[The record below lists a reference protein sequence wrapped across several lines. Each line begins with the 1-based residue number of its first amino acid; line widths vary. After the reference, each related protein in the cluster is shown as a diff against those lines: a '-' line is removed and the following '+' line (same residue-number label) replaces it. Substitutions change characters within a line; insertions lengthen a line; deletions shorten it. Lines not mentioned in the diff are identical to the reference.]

1 MKRKLGF
8 LGGLGDPLTIAS
20 AIVDGQQR
28 AGDETVEIAGFLND
42 RLAKGEQVGPY
53 AVLGGLDEAEALIR
67 SGCLFVNGIYRID
80 GNQTRIDMFEALGIP
95 DEQLFNFIH
104 PTAYVAPGVRLGP
117 GCILM
122 PNVCVSQTVSFGKGC
137 IVLQG
142 ASVGHDNTIADYVH
156 ISAQACLGAYLN
168 IGRGVH
174 IGMNATVREHV
185 SMGAY
190 SALGMGSALLG
201 STQAY
206 EIWVGNPA
214 RLLRQAD
221 A

>member
-1 MKRKLGF
+1 MRLQPLVHGAKLVMQLSVQ
-8 LGGLGDPLTIAS
+8 LGRG
-20 AIVDGQQR
+20 
-28 AGDETVEIAGFLND
+28 
-42 RLAKGEQVGPY
+42 
-53 AVLGGLDEAEALIR
+53 AE
-67 SGCLFVNGIYRID
+67 
-80 GNQTRIDMFEALGIP
+80 
-95 DEQLFNFIH
+95 
-104 PTAYVAPGVRLGP
+104 
-117 GCILM
+117 
-122 PNVCVSQTVSFGKGC
+122 
-137 IVLQG
+137 G
-142 ASVGHDNTIADYVH
+142 ASVGHDDTIADYVH